1 MQEENSTL
9 ERIQKVF
16 NKTFKNVNIVLKP
29 DTQIASTA
37 GISSFGYVQF
47 LYALE
52 EEFGL
57 KIKNSALRSFKTVQ
71 SVIDYIESAK

>member
-1 MQEENSTL
+1 MENSTL
-9 ERIQKVF
+9 ERLQKVF
-16 NKTFKNVNIVLKP
+16 NKTFKNTGIVLTP
-29 DTQIASTA
+29 DTAIASTA
-37 GISSFGYVQF
+37 GISSLGYVQF

-52 EEFGL
+52 DEFGL